1 MWRPEDQY
9 GTGTVWHRRRA
20 PKDHSFRYKLWFS
33 LLDVDRLDERFS
45 RSRLWSLGRFGLV
58 RFRRKDYFHE
68 PGAPEASLG
77 EAVRDRVGHEL
88 GERPG
93 GPVRMLTHLRQ
104 WGLAFNPVTIYF
116 AHRADGDLL
125 AILAEVHNTP
135 WNERHAY
142 VLDARDQ
149 AGPDFRFRF
158 GKDFHVSPFLPM
170 DMNYEWRFGLH
181 LNMGPQQ
188 DESPQRLDVHM
199 RVTPADGDSA
209 ANRFDAGM
217 RLALAELDV
226 PAMRRLPLT
235 FPLLAL
241 KVVGGIYWQALMLYL
256 KRIPFH
262 GHPDSDPVEERR
274 SDAGR

>member
-20 PKDHSFRYKLWFS
+20 PRDHSFRYRLWFS
-33 LLDVDRLDERFS
+33 LLDVGRLEERFA
-45 RSRLWSLGRFGLV
+45 RSRLWSLGRVGLV
-58 RFRRKDYFHE
+58 RFRRADYFVHD
-68 PGAPEASLG
+68 ADRPEQPLDD
-77 EAVRDRVGHEL
+77 AVRDRIEREL
-88 GERPG
+88 GERPD

-116 AHRADGDLL
+116 AHRADGTLL

-142 VLDARDQ
+142 VLDAREQ
-149 AGPDFRFRF
+149 SGPDYRFRF

-170 DMNYEWRFGLH
+170 EMDYDWRFH
-181 LNMGPQQ
+181 LGR
-188 DESPQRLDVHM
+188 DRLDVHM
-199 RVTPADGDSA
+199 QVTPDDRNCSLD
-209 ANRFDAGM
+209 RLDAGM
-217 RLALAELDV
+217 RLSLSDLD
-226 PAMRRLPLT
+226 PRAMRRLPLT

-262 GHPDSDPVEERR
+262 DHPGGRPAVERG
-274 SDAGR
+274 SDARR